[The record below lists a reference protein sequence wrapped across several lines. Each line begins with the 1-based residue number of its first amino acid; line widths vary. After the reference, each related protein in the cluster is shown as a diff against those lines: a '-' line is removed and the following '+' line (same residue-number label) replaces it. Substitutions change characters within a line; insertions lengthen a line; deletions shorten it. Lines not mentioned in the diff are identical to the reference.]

1 MAVIVS
7 LAFHVPQANELE
19 KKVKKV
25 EQKSNFKK
33 RKIPEKKK

>member
-19 KKVKKV
+19 NKLKKV

-33 RKIPEKKK
+33 RKLSEKKK

>member
-7 LAFHVPQANELE
+7 LAFHVTQANELE
-19 KKVKKV
+19 NKLKKV

-33 RKIPEKKK
+33 RKLSEKKK